1 MNRIN
6 HSSLLYAFIITIAMS
21 HPIYGQVLDK
31 ALFRKTE
38 VMKPEWSSL
47 ILPATLI
54 AIGTY
59 SIHHTT
65 LINRYAV
72 RDWRNLHTPDF
83 NTRADDILQ
92 FAPIAAGFAIGVF
105 DEKNKL
111 FLYTRRVILTEVIV
125 STLVWAVKNQSHIL
139 RPNGNDYYAFP
150 SGHTA
155 EAFAGATLFS
165 DTYAKGKPWLKVL
178 SFATATSVGAMR
190 ILKNRHWASDVVA
203 GAGFGILSAKVSE
216 MVFRPRR

>member
-1 MNRIN
+1 MNNLRILCT
-6 HSSLLYAFIITIAMS
+6 LLISMVIRFSIDAQIQSGMPSTKSEI
-21 HPIYGQVLDK
+21 L
-31 ALFRKTE
+31 
-38 VMKPEWSSL
+38 KPDLSSL
-47 ILPATLI
+47 ILPAAFITVG
-54 AIGTY
+54 AY

-65 LINRYAV
+65 LINRFAI
-72 RDWRNLHTPDF
+72 RDWRNQHAPDF

-92 FAPIAAGFAIGVF
+92 FAPIAAGFGIGVF

-111 FLYTRRVILTEVIV
+111 ILYTKRVILTQVIV
-125 STLVWAVKNQSHIL
+125 STLVWGVKNQSHIL

-165 DTYAKGKPWLKVL
+165 DTYAKGKPWLQVL
-178 SFATATSVGAMR
+178 SYTTATSVGVMR

-216 MVFRPRR
+216 RVFRQRR